1 MSSTVDKYFELLESG
16 GYVTNTTARIDPVVQ
31 SVKNKFDMRSQKGIR
46 TYGVTLEENQDGLE
60 TFLNHLQEE
69 LMDGVLYIEKLK
81 RLNK

>member
-1 MSSTVDKYFELLESG
+1 MSSTVDKYFELLEAG
-16 GYVTNTTARIDPVVQ
+16 GYVTNTTARIDPIVQ

-60 TFLNHLQEE
+60 AFLNHLQEE

>member
-1 MSSTVDKYFELLESG
+1 MSSTVDKYFELLEAG

-60 TFLNHLQEE
+60 AFLNHLQEE